1 LWDNEGDP
9 AMLPSATVDVF
20 RAALPEETR
29 GLMNDAA
36 AEALTEVTAAARAAW
51 PAIAVDDDA
60 FAKFAA
66 ARLADSKD
74 LAASL
79 RAMPAADLLLACGC
93 AAGDATA
100 QAGFDD
106 LLDEVDAAAIAVR
119 APADT
124 IDEVKQILRAQL
136 LVARAD
142 RPPAIAGYAGR
153 GSLRAWLRI
162 TATRELVR
170 QIKKQLRDVPLEQAI
185 LDQPGEGDPVLER
198 LKAQYRVEFAAA
210 LGEAL
215 LDLDPRERTLLRLSV
230 LDQLGIDEIGA
241 IYAVHRATAARWL
254 VKARGSLVAAT
265 QRRLAGRLELDEA
278 DVTSVIRMIQSKL
291 DVSVERLLDE
301 ADPERKP

>member
-1 LWDNEGDP
+1 
-9 AMLPSATVDVF
+9 MSARATLDAVDAF
-20 RAALPEETR
+20 RDALPEESR
-29 GLMNDAA
+29 GLCND
-36 AEALTEVTAAARAAW
+36 ETAAALREATASARAGW
-51 PAIAVDDDA
+51 PAIAVDDVA
-60 FAKFAA
+60 FARFAA
-66 ARLADSKD
+66 ARVTDATD
-74 LAASL
+74 LAAAV
-79 RAMPAADLLLACGC
+79 RALPAADLLLACGC
-93 AAGDATA
+93 ATGDEAA
-100 QAGFDD
+100 QAGFDGM
-106 LLDEVDAAAIAVR
+106 LDEVDAAAIAVR

-254 VKARGSLVAAT
+254 VKARGALVAAT
-265 QRRLAGRLELDEA
+265 QKRLAGRLALDEGE
-278 DVTSVIRMIQSKL
+278 VTSVIRMIQSKL

-301 ADPERKP
+301 ADRDED

>member
-1 LWDNEGDP
+1 MP
-9 AMLPSATVDVF
+9 PSATIDAF
-20 RAALPEETR
+20 RDTLPAETR
-29 GLMNDAA
+29 ARVDDAVGA
-36 AEALTEVTAAARAAW
+36 ALTEVTAIARAAH
-51 PAIAVDDDA
+51 PEIAASSVDDVA

-66 ARLADSKD
+66 ARVAEALD
-74 LAASL
+74 LAAAL
-79 RAMPAADLLLACGC
+79 RTLPAGDLLLACGC
-93 AAGDATA
+93 AAGDRNA
-100 QAGFDD
+100 QHAFDA

-124 IDEVKQILRAQL
+124 VDEVKQMLRAQL
-136 LVARAD
+136 LVARED

-198 LKAQYRVEFAAA
+198 LKAQYRAEFATSLA
-210 LGEAL
+210 EAL

-254 VKARGSLVAAT
+254 VKARGALVEAT
-265 QRRLAGRLELDEA
+265 QKRLADRLKLADDE
-278 DVTSVIRMIQSKL
+278 VTSVIRMIQSKL

-301 ADPERKP
+301 ADREKP

>member
-1 LWDNEGDP
+1 M
-9 AMLPSATVDVF
+9 AVT
-20 RAALPEETR
+20 AALTSFRNALPDESRGRVDDAPDAVGAALDETI
-29 GLMNDAA
+29 
-36 AEALTEVTAAARAAW
+36 AAARAAF
-51 PAIAVDDDA
+51 PEIAVDDDA
-60 FAKFAA
+60 FAAFAA
-66 ARLADSKD
+66 ARVCEAPD
-74 LAASL
+74 LALAL
-79 RAMPAADLLLACGC
+79 RQIPAGDLLLACGC
-93 AAGDATA
+93 AAGDAKA
-100 QAGFDD
+100 QASFDH
-106 LLDEVDAAAIAVR
+106 LLDEVEAAAIAVR

-124 IDEVKQILRAQL
+124 VDEVKQMLRAQL
-136 LVARAD
+136 LVARGD

-198 LKAQYRVEFAAA
+198 LKAQYRAEFAAA

-215 LDLDPRERTLLRLSV
+215 LDLDARERTLLRLSV

-254 VKARGSLVAAT
+254 VKAKAALVDAT
-265 QRRLAGRLELDEA
+265 QKRLAGRLRLEEEE
-278 DVTSVIRMIQSKL
+278 VTSVIRMIQSKL

-301 ADPERKP
+301 ADRDPKS

>member
-1 LWDNEGDP
+1 MP
-9 AMLPSATVDVF
+9 PSAALDAF
-20 RAALPEETR
+20 RAALPEEVR
-29 GLMNDAA
+29 PLADDAA
-36 AEALTEVTAAARAAW
+36 GVALVEVTAAAHAAW
-51 PAIAVDDDA
+51 PAIAVDDVA
-60 FAKFAA
+60 FARFAA
-66 ARLADSKD
+66 ARVTDGND
-74 LAASL
+74 LAVAL
-79 RAMPAADLLLACGC
+79 RALPAGDLLLACGC
-93 AAGDATA
+93 AAGDEAA
-100 QAGFDD
+100 QTGFDGM
-106 LLDEVDAAAIAVR
+106 LDEVEAAAIAVR

-124 IDEVKQILRAQL
+124 VDEVKQILRAQL

-230 LDQLGIDEIGA
+230 LDNLGIDEIGA

-254 VKARGSLVAAT
+254 VKARSALVAAT

-301 ADPERKP
+301 ADPERKA

>member
-1 LWDNEGDP
+1 MSTALDAFRDTLP
-9 AMLPSATVDVF
+9 AEA
-20 RAALPEETR
+20 RAHYD
-29 GLMNDAA
+29 DAVGA
-36 AEALTEVTAAARAAW
+36 ALTETIAAARAAQ
-51 PAIAVDDDA
+51 PALSAIDDVA

-66 ARLADSKD
+66 ARVAEATD
-74 LAASL
+74 LATAL
-79 RAMPAADLLLACGC
+79 RQLPAGDLLLACGC
-93 AAGDATA
+93 AAGDRNA
-100 QAGFDD
+100 QHAFDA

-124 IDEVKQILRAQL
+124 VDEVKQMLRAQL
-136 LVARAD
+136 LVARED

-198 LKAQYRVEFAAA
+198 LKAQYRAEFASSLA
-210 LGEAL
+210 EAL
-215 LDLDPRERTLLRLSV
+215 LDLDARERTLLRLSV
-230 LDQLGIDEIGA
+230 LDALGIDEIGA

-254 VKARGSLVAAT
+254 VKARSSLVEAT
-265 QRRLAGRLELDEA
+265 QKRLAGRLKLADDE
-278 DVTSVIRMIQSKL
+278 VTSVIRMIQSKL

-301 ADPERKP
+301 ADREK